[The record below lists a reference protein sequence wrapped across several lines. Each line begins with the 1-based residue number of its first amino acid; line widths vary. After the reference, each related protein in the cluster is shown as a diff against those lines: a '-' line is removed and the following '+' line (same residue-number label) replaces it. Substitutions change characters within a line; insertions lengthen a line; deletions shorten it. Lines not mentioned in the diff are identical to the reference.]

1 MSHICQRTLGEDPLT
16 GYGPV
21 TSANCP
27 LRTLMPKVWGQA
39 VNDSLKSADALVEL
53 DLILDGLSRAYYAAL
68 HHARALLL
76 SIDIIPKSHKGTL
89 TLFSL
94 HFIRTGIVPKEI
106 GVIFSILQK
115 IREDSDY
122 EIGAFYEREEAEK
135 LLEETR
141 LFCRTVMDVLE
152 ASGKSVS

>member
-1 MSHICQRTLGEDPLT
+1 MNDVPGADDPILFLIQRG
-16 GYGPV
+16 
-21 TSANCP
+21 
-27 LRTLMPKVWGQA
+27 
-39 VNDSLKSADALVEL
+39 NDSLKSAEALVEL

-76 SIDIIPKSHKGTL
+76 SIDIIPKSHKGAL

-94 HFIRTGIVPKEI
+94 HFIKTGIISKEI

-122 EIGAFYEREEAEK
+122 EIGTFYERSEAER
-135 LLEETR
+135 LLEDTR
-141 LFCRTVMDVLE
+141 LFCMTVLE
-152 ASGKSVS
+152 VLKLNGKSVS

>member
-1 MSHICQRTLGEDPLT
+1 MNDALLSDDPIAFLIQRG
-16 GYGPV
+16 
-21 TSANCP
+21 
-27 LRTLMPKVWGQA
+27 
-39 VNDSLKSADALVEL
+39 NDSLKSAEALVEL

-76 SIDIIPKSHKGTL
+76 SMDIIPKSHKGTI

-94 HFIRTGIVPKEI
+94 HFIKSGIIPKEF

-122 EIGAFYEREEAEK
+122 EIGTFYERDEAER
-135 LLEETR
+135 LLEDTR
-141 LFCRTVMDVLE
+141 LFCRTVVGVLKTM
-152 ASGKSVS
+152 GKGV